1 MSITHQHTGESG
13 TGFGLT
19 RRGRLVLIG
28 VPVLGMVAL
37 AVAIAALLIGSSINA
52 AQASSEAPAGVA
64 AEEVTVG
71 EGDTLWS
78 VATEADSQDEV
89 QRVIEQIAEMND
101 LDSTELQLGQT
112 LYVPADP
119 EQ

>member
-1 MSITHQHTGESG
+1 MSMTHQHGNEAVAA
-13 TGFGLT
+13 FGLT
-19 RRGRLVLIG
+19 RRGRLLLLG
-28 VPVLGMVAL
+28 LPVLAMLIL
-37 AVAIAALLIGSSINA
+37 AVAVVALLVGSSLNA
-52 AQASSEAPAGVA
+52 AQASAASPAGVA

-78 VATEADSQDEV
+78 VATDVESQDDV

-112 LYVPADP
+112 LYVPAEP
-119 EQ
+119 GQ